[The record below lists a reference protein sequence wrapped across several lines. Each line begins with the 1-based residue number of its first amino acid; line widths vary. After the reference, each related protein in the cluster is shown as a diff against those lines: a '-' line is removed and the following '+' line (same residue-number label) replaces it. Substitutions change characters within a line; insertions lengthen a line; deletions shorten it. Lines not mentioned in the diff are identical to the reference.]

1 MRRYSCTVLTLSFL
15 CKVHRA
21 LQWHGLHRPEELVIR
36 VQPLIGKLILL
47 EEEGFC
53 VSVISH
59 VIKCLT
65 ELRKPFFFH
74 CLLSISFFWFSTR
87 DERLPIMNWRLSITL
102 IE

>member
-1 MRRYSCTVLTLSFL
+1 MIAEGLKYISQLCAITDEVDEEVILHCADSEF

-36 VQPLIGKLILL
+36 VQPHIGKLILL

-65 ELRKPFFFH
+65 ELGKPFFH
-74 CLLSISFFWFSTR
+74 CCHLFLLV
-87 DERLPIMNWRLSITL
+87 LHKG
-102 IE
+102 

>member
-1 MRRYSCTVLTLSFL
+1 MRRYSCTVLTLSFA
-15 CKVHRA
+15 KST
-21 LQWHGLHRPEELVIR
+21 GLFSGPEEFVIR

-65 ELRKPFFFH
+65 ELGKPFFH
-74 CLLSISFFWFSTR
+74 CLLFHLF
-87 DERLPIMNWRLSITL
+87 LLVL
-102 IE
+102 HKG